1 GHGHGHAMANPHM
14 GEERQE
20 TLHSYF
26 LRLEQNLE
34 SINATTYIG
43 VGHNERFPDYWEMIG
58 NAEGVDSISAFDVD
72 AEKLTQLD
80 LGLIFRGDR
89 LSGSI
94 SAFYNEID
102 DYILID

>member
-1 GHGHGHAMANPHM
+1 SLTRIEDASVKQTGVFTELHWDLGNGRDVISGIRADRWQARDLREQIQMGGGHGHGHAMANPHM

-43 VGHNERFPDYWEMIG
+43 VGHN
-58 NAEGVDSISAFDVD
+58 
-72 AEKLTQLD
+72 
-80 LGLIFRGDR
+80 
-89 LSGSI
+89 
-94 SAFYNEID
+94 
-102 DYILID
+102 